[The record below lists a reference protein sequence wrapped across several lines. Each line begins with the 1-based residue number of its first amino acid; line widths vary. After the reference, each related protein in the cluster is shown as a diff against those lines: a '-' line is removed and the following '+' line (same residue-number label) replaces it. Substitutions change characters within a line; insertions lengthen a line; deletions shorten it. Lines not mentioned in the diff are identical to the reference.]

1 MRDLLLIV
9 ITAVCSL
16 VAAWS
21 PSSGL
26 LAYVGY
32 AVLNPQSYTWFYSHD
47 FPHSKL
53 IVAATLLGY
62 IVSSQGK
69 GFARQRESFLILA
82 LWAMF
87 GLSTIFALD
96 REAAKVEFINISKIL
111 LMFFL
116 ATSLINTE
124 ERIKLLS
131 KVIALGL
138 GLYGLKIGL
147 FVIATAGNAQ
157 VNGPEGS
164 YLESNNTIGM
174 ALAMNVP
181 LLFYISK
188 TEPKKWLRR
197 LMRVMMAFTYPAVA
211 GTFARGDWIGL
222 AIVTGLM
229 LIKSRRKFLTW
240 TAAALIAIICIAA
253 LPRLFSTRMVQ
264 RYDTLANYE
273 EDASAESRFWNW
285 EFCRRVGLAR
295 PLTGGGF
302 KFFSR
307 EAYATYYPEFL
318 QRWPGKVWSCHDTPL
333 LVLSEHGV
341 PALLTW
347 VGLIISCFFSL
358 RAIRSFGR
366 THNDVSWLADY
377 ADMLQIGLIGFLVMG
392 IFVDFAYYEVFY
404 QLVAIIVVI
413 KQKIARRSLEK
424 SSEPMIA
431 GMKRVAVS
439 S

>member
-1 MRDLLLIV
+1 
-9 ITAVCSL
+9 
-16 VAAWS
+16 
-21 PSSGL
+21 

-32 AVLNPQSYTWFYSHD
+32 AVINPQSYTWFYSHD

-53 IVAATLLGY
+53 IVVATLLGY
-62 IVSSQGK
+62 IVSSEAK
-69 GFARQRESFLILA
+69 GFPRQRESLLILG
-82 LWAMF
+82 LWGLF
-87 GLSTIFALD
+87 GISTIFALD
-96 REAAKVEFINISKIL
+96 PEGSNIEFINMSKIL
-111 LMFFL
+111 LMYFL

-157 VNGPEGS
+157 VNGPEGT

-181 LLFYISK
+181 FLFYISK
-188 TEPKKWLRR
+188 TEPRKWLRW
-197 LMRVMMAFTYPAVA
+197 LMRVMMGFTYPAVA

-222 AIVTGLM
+222 GIITALM
-229 LIKSRRKFLTW
+229 LIKSRHKFLTW
-240 TAAALIAIICIAA
+240 TATGLIVMLSIGV
-253 LPRLFSTRMVQ
+253 LPKMFSTRMVQ

-285 EFCRRVGLAR
+285 EFCRRVGMAR

-307 EAYATYYPEFL
+307 EAYARYYPEFL

-333 LVLSEHGV
+333 VVLAEHGV
-341 PALLTW
+341 PALLLW
-347 VGLIISCFFSL
+347 IALIISCFSSL
-358 RAIRSFGR
+358 RRIRWFGR
-366 THNDVSWLADY
+366 THKVPWIIDY
-377 ADMLQIGLIGFLVMG
+377 TDMIQIGLIGFLVMG
-392 IFVDFAYYEVFY
+392 IFVDFAYYEVFF
-404 QLVAIIVVI
+404 QIVVI
-413 KQKIARRSLEK
+413 IVAIKQRIVQRATAPLPASVVPLN
-424 SSEPMIA
+424 SS
-431 GMKRVAVS
+431 AVQAFR
-439 S
+439 